1 MRRYKITVMVPRSK
15 EVVVADEAAAHRAA
29 IQFATDQ
36 HKDSL
41 LAIVHSIEYIGA
53 VQTEALDFKT

>member
-1 MRRYKITVMVPRSK
+1 MVPRSK